1 MSNLTVYLHVFIH
14 NPFDTITGHLT
25 QNMSNI
31 IFLVMLN
38 INIDLENIIIIILLL
53 SEQSTFQLTLDNITT
68 SQLCR

>member
-1 MSNLTVYLHVFIH
+1 
-14 NPFDTITGHLT
+14 
-25 QNMSNI
+25 
-31 IFLVMLN
+31 MLN